1 MNDEVEYKINIEPIS
16 IILDLDKYPFGN
28 GFKDLRITIN
38 GDEFI
43 FTKEQIHK
51 FILYMKY
58 TRIINN
64 D

>member
-1 MNDEVEYKINIEPIS
+1 MNDSVEYKINIEPIS

-43 FTKEQIHK
+43 FKKEQILSH
-51 FILYMKY
+51 LKY
-58 TRIINN
+58 IKGF
-64 D
+64 DL